1 MEDIEIDCFTMAVA
15 TVYGDLEI
23 KARWYGGAMV
33 NIYFD
38 GKEVDVY
45 NDYDLKTKDD
55 FEKSFESYIQY
66 WLKENEDDD
75 EEIS

>member
-38 GKEVDVY
+38 DKEVDVY
-45 NDYDLKTKDD
+45 NDYDLITKHD
-55 FEKSFESYIQY
+55 FEKSFESYIQH
-66 WLKENEDDD
+66 WLKDNEDEHEDY
-75 EEIS
+75 S